1 MLTRVILPGSGGRAR
16 LLRRALLYWLAAAVP
31 VVALVGAHDWGGE
44 EEARRNA
51 HEAEHAS
58 RLALAGRVVVSD
70 LATARSDLQ
79 MLGAI
84 GVVRNYVENPDP
96 KRKAALARDLSAF
109 VATRPW
115 CRGVT
120 VATASDAG
128 AKPRPDVSLCGRSV
142 KPASTLP
149 SGSMLLDRA
158 QPAGEGAP
166 VLCLALPLGL
176 GVDGIRW
183 ALVAEIEPRRLFADL
198 TAPGDEGPFLQDAQ
212 GRWVLPPAATAVPL
226 LAGTVTLPSWD
237 GSASGTWRILFPDA
251 GHDREG
257 APFRGRSLALAA
269 LLVAVSGGVAL
280 ALARSTE
287 ARRRAERL
295 ARKQAALFQLMSDNV
310 PSPIFLKGVDGC
322 YLACNRAFEK
332 VMGHPREAI
341 LGRRTQDFM
350 SPEEVGRH
358 GEVDRALLRDG
369 GTRHYESRF
378 GGSGANG
385 REYLV
390 AKSAVR
396 DEDERVVGV
405 TAALVDITERKAAE
419 REARQRLEALR
430 QAKEAAEA
438 GTHAKSEFLAVMGHE
453 LRTPLNAVLGA
464 TGLLLDGPLGRE
476 QREQA
481 EMARTAGQALLDLI
495 DDLLDFSRIEAGRLD
510 LERVAFDPR
519 RLAED
524 TVALVTATAEGKG
537 LKLSCRVAPDVPR
550 RVCGDPGRLRQVLL
564 NLLTNAVKF
573 TERGEIAALFD
584 LGGHDGDG
592 IVLRLRVR
600 DTGVGIAPEFL
611 PHLFEPF
618 TQGESST
625 RRRHGGA
632 GLGLAIT
639 RRLVELMGGAIE
651 ASSTPGGGSEF
662 TCTVRLGEAAPEE
675 ESAASERRADSP
687 TDPPRPRSS
696 RVRRLQVLLAED
708 NLVNQRVTRAQLT
721 RLGCDVD
728 LAGDGQEAIAAV
740 ARRQYAV
747 VFMDCQMPGVDGFDA
762 TREVRRREG
771 DGPHVPIVA
780 LTANALRGDRER
792 CLAAGMDDYLA
803 KPTDLGSL
811 EQALERHAPSSA
823 VDGRPAEPAPP
834 PAERGATLVDHQA
847 LSNLKALERDG
858 PGFLAVL
865 VREFDEDFQERLG
878 DMQLAA
884 RENDGAALRGAA
896 HSVKGSAGIVGAEG
910 MASLCQRLERL
921 GAEGQATGADALIAS
936 LAHEHEAVM
945 SVLREAVQSV

>member
-1 MLTRVILPGSGGRAR
+1 M
-16 LLRRALLYWLAAAVP
+16 AA
-31 VVALVGAHDWGGE
+31 
-44 EEARRNA
+44 
-51 HEAEHAS
+51 
-58 RLALAGRVVVSD
+58 
-70 LATARSDLQ
+70 
-79 MLGAI
+79 
-84 GVVRNYVENPDP
+84 
-96 KRKAALARDLSAF
+96 
-109 VATRPW
+109 
-115 CRGVT
+115 
-120 VATASDAG
+120 
-128 AKPRPDVSLCGRSV
+128 
-142 KPASTLP
+142 
-149 SGSMLLDRA
+149 
-158 QPAGEGAP
+158 
-166 VLCLALPLGL
+166 
-176 GVDGIRW
+176 
-183 ALVAEIEPRRLFADL
+183 
-198 TAPGDEGPFLQDAQ
+198 
-212 GRWVLPPAATAVPL
+212 
-226 LAGTVTLPSWD
+226 
-237 GSASGTWRILFPDA
+237 
-251 GHDREG
+251 
-257 APFRGRSLALAA
+257 
-269 LLVAVSGGVAL
+269 SGGVAL
-280 ALARSTE
+280 ALARSIE
-287 ARRRAERL
+287 ARRRAERHV
-295 ARKQAALFQLMSDNV
+295 RKQAALFQLMSDNV

-322 YLACNRAFEK
+322 YLACNHAFERL
-332 VMGHPREAI
+332 MGHPREAI
-341 LGRRTQDFM
+341 LGRRIQDFL
-350 SPEEVGRH
+350 SPEEVGPH
-358 GEVDRALLRDG
+358 EEVDRALLRDG
-369 GTRHYESRF
+369 GTRHYEARF

-385 REYLV
+385 RDLLV

-405 TAALVDITERKAAE
+405 TAALVDITERKSAE
-419 REARQRLEALR
+419 REARRRLEALR

-519 RLAED
+519 WLAED
-524 TVALVTATAEGKG
+524 TVALVAATAEGKG

-573 TERGEIAALFD
+573 TERGQIAVLFD

-618 TQGESST
+618 TQGENST
-625 RRRHGGA
+625 RRRYGGA

-651 ASSTPGGGSEF
+651 ASSTPGEGSEF

-675 ESAASERRADSP
+675 EPAASERRAASP
-687 TDPPRPRSS
+687 ADPPRPRSS
-696 RVRRLQVLLAED
+696 PVRRRQVLLAED
-708 NLVNQRVTRAQLT
+708 NLANQRVTRAQLT

-728 LAGDGQEAIAAV
+728 VAGDGHEAIAAV
-740 ARRQYAV
+740 ARRQYAVARRQYDV

-811 EQALERHAPSSA
+811 EQALERHAPST
-823 VDGRPAEPAPP
+823 VDGRTAEPAP
-834 PAERGATLVDHQA
+834 ERGATLVDHQA
-847 LSNLKALERDG
+847 LSNLKALEHDG

-865 VREFDEDFQERLG
+865 VREFDEGFRERLSE
-878 DMQLAA
+878 MQLAA

-910 MASLCQRLERL
+910 MASLCQRLECL